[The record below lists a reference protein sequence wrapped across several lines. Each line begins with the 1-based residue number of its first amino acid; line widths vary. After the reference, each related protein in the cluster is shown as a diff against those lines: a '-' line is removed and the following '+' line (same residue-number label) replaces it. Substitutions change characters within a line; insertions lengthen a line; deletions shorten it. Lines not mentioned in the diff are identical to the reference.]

1 MAIDYKVYSSLG
13 KDGCKCAA
21 FHGCSCLYR
30 ETDECHFGSAERR
43 PATDRLRQGSV
54 RTQTSATHAKTH
66 RAPHLHPPGLS
77 QLRSVA
83 PSVRP
88 PRRYQPPEEEDR
100 TSRRPTDHLIA
111 IEKRAAAA
119 AHRLTPA
126 APPNKEGSLARRRPP
141 GEGPARDDDGPIDRP
156 RSRSTPAACPERR
169 PRAPTARRPRRTAN
183 WWTASGANGST
194 ASLHQCRRRT

>member
-119 AHRLTPA
+119 AHRPLLQRHQTRA
-126 APPNKEGSLARRRPP
+126 ASRAPT
-141 GEGPARDDDGPIDRP
+141 RDDDGPIDHP
-156 RSRSTPAACPERR
+156 RSRSTPAACPGRR
-169 PRAPTARRPRRTAN
+169 PRAPTARRPRPTAN
-183 WWTASGANGST
+183 WSTASGASGST